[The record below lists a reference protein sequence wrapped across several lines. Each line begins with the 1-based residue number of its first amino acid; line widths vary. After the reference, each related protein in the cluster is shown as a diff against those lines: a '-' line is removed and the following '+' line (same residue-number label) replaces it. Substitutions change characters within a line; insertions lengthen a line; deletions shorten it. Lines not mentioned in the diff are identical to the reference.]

1 MATFLVVFGTR
12 PEAIKLAPVILR
24 LRSRPEC
31 HVVVCVTAQQREML
45 DQVLEIFAIKP
56 KVDLDLMRPA
66 QTLGQFAGRAIPELE
81 RVMTEI
87 APDMV
92 VVQGDTSTTF
102 LATLAA
108 YYCRVPTAH
117 VEAGLRTGD
126 MYSPF
131 PEEGN
136 RVLTSRIA
144 ALHFAPTQRAADNL
158 LREGQL
164 QDRVFITGN
173 TSIDALLMTAAG
185 IKDDRI
191 AALDAI
197 LDGRRVVLI
206 TAHRR
211 ESFGPGF
218 DSICRAIAE
227 LVIRCPG
234 ELFVYPAHLNPNVQD
249 PVGRILRPLAA
260 QVDNLRIIE
269 PLPYREF
276 VALMKNAHLILTD
289 SGGIQEEAPGLGK
302 PVLVL
307 RDTTE
312 RQEAIEGGT
321 ARLVGTEAGTIVRE
335 TLRLLEDTSA
345 YRAMACARNPYGD
358 GHAAERI
365 ASHCCAYL
373 QTQQLHKP
381 AAFSLGF
388 EAAETKK

>member
-1 MATFLVVFGTR
+1 MLVKFLVVFGTR

-24 LRSRPEC
+24 LRSQPGC
-31 HVVVCVTAQQREML
+31 QVVVCVTAQQREML

-56 KVDLDLMRPA
+56 EVDLDLMRPA
-66 QTLGQFAGRAIPELE
+66 QSLGEFAGRAIPELE
-81 RVMTEI
+81 RVITEV

-102 LATLAA
+102 MATLAA

-131 PEEGN
+131 PEEVN

-144 ALHFAPTQRAADNL
+144 VLHFAPTERAAENL
-158 LREGQL
+158 LREGQPRE
-164 QDRVFITGN
+164 RVFVTGN
-173 TSIDALLMTAAG
+173 TSIDALLMTAAT
-185 IKDDRI
+185 IKEDKNATVDS
-191 AALDAI
+191 
-197 LDGRRVVLI
+197 RRMVLI

-218 DSICRAIAE
+218 ESICNAIAE
-227 LVIRCPG
+227 LVTRCPKV
-234 ELFVYPAHLNPNVQD
+234 LFIYPAHLNPNVQD

-260 QVDNLRIIE
+260 KVDNLRIIE
-269 PLPYREF
+269 PLAYREF
-276 VALMKNAHLILTD
+276 VALMKNAYLILTD

-321 ARLVGTEAGTIVRE
+321 ARLVGTATGTIVRE
-335 TLRLLEDTSA
+335 TLRLLEDPSA
-345 YRAMACARNPYGD
+345 YRAMANARNPFGD
-358 GHAAERI
+358 GHAAEHI
-365 ASHCCAYL
+365 ARHCCAYL
-373 QTQQLHKP
+373 QALQSHKP
-381 AAFSLGF
+381 AGSPPDSA
-388 EAAETKK
+388 TVR

>member
-1 MATFLVVFGTR
+1 LILSTFLVVFGTR

-24 LRSRPEC
+24 LRSQPGC
-31 HVVVCVTAQQREML
+31 QVVVCVTAQQREML

-56 KVDLDLMRPA
+56 EVDLDLMRPA
-66 QTLGQFAGRAIPELE
+66 QTLGEFAGRAIPELE
-81 RVMTEI
+81 RVITEV

-126 MYSPF
+126 IYSPF
-131 PEEGN
+131 PEEIN

-144 ALHFAPTQRAADNL
+144 ALHFAPTERAAKNL
-158 LREGQL
+158 LREGQSR
-164 QDRVFITGN
+164 DRVFVTGN
-173 TSIDALLMTAAG
+173 TSIDALLMTAAT
-185 IKDDRI
+185 IKEDRT
-191 AALDAI
+191 ATVDS
-197 LDGRRVVLI
+197 RRMVLI

-211 ESFGPGF
+211 ESFGAGF

-227 LVIRCPG
+227 LVTRCPG

-260 QVDNLRIIE
+260 RVDNLRIIE

-276 VALMKNAHLILTD
+276 VALMKNAYLILTD

-321 ARLVGTEAGTIVRE
+321 ARLVGTATGTIVRE

-358 GHAAERI
+358 GHAAEHI
-365 ASHCCAYL
+365 ARHCCAYL
-373 QTQQLHKP
+373 QAQQPQKP
-381 AAFSLGF
+381 SGSPLGL
-388 EAAETKK
+388 ASAG

>member
-1 MATFLVVFGTR
+1 
-12 PEAIKLAPVILR
+12 
-24 LRSRPEC
+24 
-31 HVVVCVTAQQREML
+31 ML

-56 KVDLDLMRPA
+56 EVDLDLMRPA

-81 RVMTEI
+81 RVMTTV

-136 RVLTSRIA
+136 RVLTSYIA

-158 LREGQL
+158 LREGQP
-164 QDRVFITGN
+164 QDRVFVTGN
-173 TSIDALLMTAAG
+173 TSIDALLMTAAN
-185 IKDDRI
+185 IKDDKI
-191 AALDAI
+191 ATV
-197 LDGRRVVLI
+197 DGRRVVLI

-218 DSICRAIAE
+218 DSICHAIAE
-227 LVIRCPG
+227 LVVHCPG
-234 ELFVYPAHLNPNVQD
+234 ELFIYPAHLNPNVQD

-260 QVDNLRIIE
+260 QVNNLRIIE

-276 VALMKNAHLILTD
+276 VALMENSYLILTD

-321 ARLVGTEAGTIVRE
+321 ARLVGTSTGTIVRE
-335 TLRLLEDTSA
+335 TMRLLEDTKA
-345 YRAMACARNPYGD
+345 YSAMACARNPYGD
-358 GHAAERI
+358 GNAAERI
-365 ASHCCAYL
+365 ASHCCTYL
-373 QTQQLHKP
+373 QAQQLHEP
-381 AAFSLGF
+381 AATPLVS
-388 EAAETKK
+388 EAAGMKR